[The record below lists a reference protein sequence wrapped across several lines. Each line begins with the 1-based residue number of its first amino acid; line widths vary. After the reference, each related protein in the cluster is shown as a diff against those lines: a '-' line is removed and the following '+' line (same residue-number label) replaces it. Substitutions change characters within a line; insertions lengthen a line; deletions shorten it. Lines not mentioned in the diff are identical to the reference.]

1 MIYLLFIYIFVFLW
15 TWLIRKKN
23 AAFETYFAHYCTMGN
38 GCEQNPNWVFPHAK
52 NTSKS
57 YKCACFYGI
66 QWVKKGENI
75 TMFLDIFLHF
85 MPKKKMSKL
94 QIIKVARF
102 SFIPLWDCFELRTCL
117 TGRCL
122 CSQNINKYSNKPA
135 QRVF

>member
-1 MIYLLFIYIFVFLW
+1 MLIYLYFRIFENLINTKKKCRFWNLFRPLLHNGK
-15 TWLIRKKN
+15 WLRAKSQLSFFHTQKN
-23 AAFETYFAHYCTMGN
+23 IT
-38 GCEQNPNWVFPHAK
+38 
-52 NTSKS
+52 KS

-85 MPKKKMSKL
+85 MPKKMSKL
-94 QIIKVARF
+94 QIIKVATRF
-102 SFIPLWDCFELRTCL
+102 SFLPLWDCFELRACL

-122 CSQNINKYSNKPA
+122 CRQNINKYSNKPA